1 MTQYVLWREKLG
13 KLADAIKEYKTSPFN
28 SPAEREAKEII
39 IQITESQW
47 WKDNVGSEF
56 KWPKKYDPKAKQFGF
71 RYPEFIQF
79 GNFIK
84 PRHEFCERCGLDKQ
98 GLLTTNKGR
107 MLYAKLNCS

>member
-1 MTQYVLWREKLG
+1 MG
-13 KLADAIKEYKTSPFN
+13 KLADAIKEYKTSPSN

-56 KWPKKYDPKAKQFGF
+56 KWPKKYDTKAKQFGF
-71 RYPEFIQF
+71 REPQFIHF

-84 PRHEFCERCGLDKQ
+84 PRCEFCERCGLDKQ
-98 GLLTTNKGR
+98 GLLTTNKGN
-107 MLYAKLNCS
+107 MLYVQ